1 MTYYN
6 EFDPY
11 PAAWLRNLIRE
22 RHISPLAHG
31 ATGRV
36 GRLRA
41 YGNAIVSEV
50 AAEFVKSFMEALEN
64 K

>member
-11 PAAWLRNLIRE
+11 PAAWL
-22 RHISPLAHG
+22 
-31 ATGRV
+31 
-36 GRLRA
+36 
-41 YGNAIVSEV
+41 EV